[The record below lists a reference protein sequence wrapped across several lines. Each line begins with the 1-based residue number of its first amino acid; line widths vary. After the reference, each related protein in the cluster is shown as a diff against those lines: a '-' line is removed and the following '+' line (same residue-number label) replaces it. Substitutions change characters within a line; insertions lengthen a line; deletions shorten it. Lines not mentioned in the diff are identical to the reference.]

1 MNFKNLILR
10 YWKSIAVVCCIFYL
24 SFASPS
30 TFERI
35 PTFEHEDKL
44 IHILM
49 YAGLSFT
56 LIFDYS
62 RTRKNT
68 TVNFAF
74 LFVCILFPVLLGGII
89 EIAQQQFFAP
99 RTGSWTDW
107 LSDMIGVGLG
117 WSAISLINRKFAK
130 RNST

>member
-1 MNFKNLILR
+1 MNFKVFIIR

-49 YAGLSFT
+49 YAGLAFT
-56 LIFDYS
+56 LIFDY
-62 RTRKNT
+62 RRATKNT
-68 TVNFAF
+68 TVNAAF
-74 LFVCILFPVLLGGII
+74 LFVCVFFPVLLGGLV
-89 EIAQQQFFAP
+89 EIAQQHFFAP
-99 RTGSWTDW
+99 RTASWADW
-107 LSDMIGVGLG
+107 LSDTVGVGLG
-117 WSAISLINRKFAK
+117 WAAISFLSQRLIKTK
-130 RNST
+130 